1 MALPSNDKI
10 IGDLGHTAD
19 HNAIVDEIIYIKQNY
34 LTASG
39 NTIQDLL
46 RRDVA
51 SATYLSISNAASAYI
66 RVTSSAAIVS
76 GYIPTSASQSYLTRS
91 DAAIVYAPRA
101 SASFTGT
108 PTAPTASPTTNT
120 QQIAT
125 TQFVRT
131 EITNLIS
138 SAPATLDTL
147 NELASALGNDPNF
160 ATSTAS
166 AIGQRL
172 LASTASTLYMPIGS
186 TANHATSASTINW
199 SGITGLAQ
207 FPDGTA
213 AAPSITNTGD
223 NNTGI
228 FFPEED
234 TIAFSE
240 GGAEVMRINA
250 AAQVVIP
257 GGTSAS
263 PALTRAGGTTTGIF
277 FPDGAQMA
285 FSTQGTERWRIDSGG
300 TFRSSTNVSF
310 QPQIQIKNTNTDTS
324 AGYLIF
330 QKSPTDN
337 TLVLNDILGNV
348 IFQGIGTDGVDKTSA
363 LIVAAADGPN
373 TASNVPSSIRFSTST
388 GTTSTPE
395 RMRITSVGNVGI
407 GTTNPNRTLSVIGT
421 ASFTGDISAPT
432 FSGLLLGN
440 AISASSVN
448 WAGITGRP
456 TTLSGY
462 GITDAASLNSPN
474 FIGVPTAPTASAG
487 SSSNQIANT
496 EFVNSAILSVQS
508 GSFINLNSYLKVDS
522 ASVLYLGINNTAN
535 HARTASSISWSL
547 VTNRP
552 SASPSLNPQIGVN
565 LVGDITGAASATL
578 TSLSNGQISISTNIS
593 PDSVVLGTD
602 TTGNYVAG
610 ATAGNGITIS
620 GTAGEGWSPT
630 IALNA
635 AASVSWGN
643 ISSKPSP
650 IIGVNLTGAVTGAAS
665 ATLNN
670 LSNTQITINT
680 EQDIVINQQTTAS
693 YTLQLSDSGKLI
705 TMNNSNG
712 NLVIIPLESSINFP
726 IGSKIDITQIGTGT
740 SSITFDSGVTLNSD
754 SNKKI
759 INTRYTAV
767 SLVKLDSDSWIL
779 IGALKS

>member
-172 LASTASTLYMPIGS
+172 LASTASTLYLGITN
-186 TANHATSASTINW
+186 TANHSRTASSIAGSLVTGTVSNATNASHSNTASSIAGSLITGIVNNSNHANTASSINW
-199 SGITGLAQ
+199 SGVTSKPNLVTSVTGGSGIT
-207 FPDGTA
+207 
-213 AAPSITNTGD
+213 
-223 NNTGI
+223 
-228 FFPEED
+228 
-234 TIAFSE
+234 
-240 GGAEVMRINA
+240 V
-250 AAQVVIP
+250 
-257 GGTSAS
+257 GGTSTDPIISLNSGAS
-263 PALTRAGGTTTGIF
+263 VSWGNVSSKPSPIIGVNLVGDITGAASATLTQLSNGQISISTTIGPDSVILGTDTTGNYVAGAIGGTGITITGAAGEGWSPTINVDATASVSWANVSGK
-277 FPDGAQMA
+277 PSPIIGINLTGNTIGAASATLSQLTNGQI
-285 FSTQGTERWRIDSGG
+285 SI
-300 TFRSSTNVSF
+300 STNTVHAS
-310 QPQIQIKNTNTDTS
+310 
-324 AGYLIF
+324 
-330 QKSPTDN
+330 
-337 TLVLNDILGNV
+337 
-348 IFQGIGTDGVDKTSA
+348 
-363 LIVAAADGPN
+363 
-373 TASNVPSSIRFSTST
+373 TASSI
-388 GTTSTPE
+388 
-395 RMRITSVGNVGI
+395 
-407 GTTNPNRTLSVIGT
+407 
-421 ASFTGDISAPT
+421 
-432 FSGLLLGN
+432 
-440 AISASSVN
+440 N
-448 WAGITGRP
+448 WAGVTGRP

-508 GSFINLNSYLKVDS
+508 GSFIDLSSYLKVDS

-552 SASPSLNPQIGVN
+552 SASPNLNPQIGIN
-565 LVGDITGAASATL
+565 LVGDITGAASVTL
-578 TSLSNGQISISTNIS
+578 TSLTNGQISINTTVAAN
-593 PDSVVLGTD
+593 SVALGTD

-610 ATAGNGITIS
+610 ATAGDGITIS
-620 GTAGEGWSPT
+620 GTAGEGWLPT
-630 IALNA
+630 ISVNT
-635 AASVSWGN
+635 AASVSW
-643 ISSKPSP
+643 
-650 IIGVNLTGAVTGAAS
+650 
-665 ATLNN
+665 NN
-670 LSNTQITINT
+670 
-680 EQDIVINQQTTAS
+680 V
-693 YTLQLSDSGKLI
+693 
-705 TMNNSNG
+705 
-712 NLVIIPLESSINFP
+712 
-726 IGSKIDITQIGTGT
+726 
-740 SSITFDSGVTLNSD
+740 
-754 SNKKI
+754 SNKPTTFSGYGLTDDTI
-759 INTRYTAV
+759 
-767 SLVKLDSDSWIL
+767 DC
-779 IGALKS
+779 GGP